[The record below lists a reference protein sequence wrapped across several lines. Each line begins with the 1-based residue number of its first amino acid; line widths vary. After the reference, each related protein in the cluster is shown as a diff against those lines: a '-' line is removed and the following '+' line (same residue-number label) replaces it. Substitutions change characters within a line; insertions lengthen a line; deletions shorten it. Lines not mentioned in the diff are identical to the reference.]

1 MNTIIFFGICLIILT
16 YAFHEISLWLS
27 PKSNQKVE
35 DKKSDENQSSVSN
48 EPFRRLSVFNKK
60 IERLQEELKLDKK
73 NQPDDSLNELLV
85 IKELIDFEYTNKSIT
100 KKIYTDFFNAFDEI
114 LSLIDEFTDLEKII
128 KKNKIKEKDLKTSY
142 QVVEEKFSKEIKK
155 GFIKKRE
162 ENLALIENLTK
173 RLSECV
179 KSQLYACNKEN
190 LKEVENSISQFTNS
204 YEIHKRTELEL
215 NKFQNEVD
223 AEVKSEEKIYPIDL
237 SLNVVKSDEI
247 VRKLKS

>member
-1 MNTIIFFGICLIILT
+1 
-16 YAFHEISLWLS
+16 
-27 PKSNQKVE
+27 
-35 DKKSDENQSSVSN
+35 
-48 EPFRRLSVFNKK
+48 
-60 IERLQEELKLDKK
+60 
-73 NQPDDSLNELLV
+73 
-85 IKELIDFEYTNKSIT
+85 
-100 KKIYTDFFNAFDEI
+100 
-114 LSLIDEFTDLEKII
+114 
-128 KKNKIKEKDLKTSY
+128 
-142 QVVEEKFSKEIKK
+142 
-155 GFIKKRE
+155 
-162 ENLALIENLTK
+162 LALIENLTK